1 MQRRGTIICLT
12 YKDKSLLLPE
22 EGGLVLP
29 HVKLRCETEGVNSSS
44 IAANPENVHMYV
56 VTRYDHL
63 LV

>member
-29 HVKLRCETEGVNSSS
+29 HVKLRVLIPVALQQIRKMC
-44 IAANPENVHMYV
+44 IRM
-56 VTRYDHL
+56 
-63 LV
+63 